1 MHESKWAL
9 VKTLIK
15 NYVLMSLL
23 RAIAGDKKR
32 R

>member
-9 VKTLIK
+9 VKALIK
-15 NYVLMSLL
+15 SYVLMSFL